1 MFRLELVHG
10 LGVTNPQTL
19 LTVALNNTKCVPIFY
34 GFFLKWLSQQF
45 ILGSYKR
52 MIKVIEKD
60 FNICFISEDGGVTA
74 TMLAKIHR
82 EWEFKSVQ
90 SGERLG
96 ELCARIWLTELT
108 FWKSFIHRY
117 LY

>member
-34 GFFLKWLSQQF
+34 RFFLKWLSQQF

-74 TMLAKIHR
+74 TVLAKIHR
-82 EWEFKSVQ
+82 EWEFKAIQ
-90 SGERLG
+90 SGEGLG
-96 ELCARIWLTELT
+96 KLCARIWLTELT